1 MHPVTLPAFERKLTG
16 ILEAALTFG
25 LFALLSLIL
34 VLVAM
39 RYVFQTGL
47 VGANETA
54 TIIFVYLSA
63 IGAAVAL
70 GRQEHIRVDLVP
82 RRLGPRWRRRVD
94 LATLALVGLFN
105 AVLVER
111 GVAWIATTGHTPM
124 PATQLPRYIA
134 QISVPL
140 GCGLAALYC
149 GTRIVALARRGTDA

>member
-1 MHPVTLPAFERKLTG
+1 MTLASFERRLTR
-16 ILEAALTFG
+16 ILEAALAVG
-25 LFALLSLIL
+25 LLALLSLIL

-39 RYVFQTGL
+39 RYVLQTGL

-63 IGAAVAL
+63 IGAAVAV
-70 GRQEHIRVDLVP
+70 GRQEHIRVDLAP

-105 AVLVER
+105 ALLVER
-111 GVAWIATTGHTPM
+111 GAAWIAITGHTPM

-149 GTRIVALARRGTDA
+149 GLKIVALRREGADA